1 MAKRPDRKRQI
12 LEALAR
18 LLEAA
23 PGGRVTT
30 AALAREVGVT
40 EAALYRHFPSKTKMF
55 EALIAF
61 AEDSVFTL
69 ANRIHQQE
77 PDGGR
82 RCLTLIRMLLTFAQ
96 RNPGICRLLAGDA
109 LTGEDPRLHTR
120 VDQFYQRLE
129 TQLRQFL
136 REEALHGRRPP
147 PATATANLLLAY
159 AEGRIRQYTRSGFKH
174 TPLEHWDQQ
183 RQQLARLVSPA

>member
-1 MAKRPDRKRQI
+1 MAKRPDRKREI

-69 ANRIHQQE
+69 ANRIHEQE
-77 PDGGR
+77 PDAGR
-82 RCLTLIRMLLTFAQ
+82 RSLTLIRMLLTFAQ
-96 RNPGICRLLAGDA
+96 RNPGISRLLAGDA
-109 LTGEDPRLHTR
+109 LTGEDPRLHAR
-120 VDQFYQRLE
+120 VNQFYQRLE

-136 REEALHGRRPP
+136 REQALHGHRSP
-147 PATATANLLLAY
+147 PANATANLLLAY
-159 AEGRIRQYTRSGFKH
+159 AEGRIRQYARSGFRAS
-174 TPLEHWDQQ
+174 PLEHWEEQ
-183 RQQLARLVSPA
+183 RQQLEKVLS

>member
-1 MAKRPDRKRQI
+1 MAKRPERKREI

-69 ANRIHQQE
+69 ANRIHEQE
-77 PDGGR
+77 PDAGR
-82 RCLTLIRMLLTFAQ
+82 RSLTLIRMLLTFAQ
-96 RNPGICRLLAGDA
+96 RNPGISRLLAGDA
-109 LTGEDPRLHTR
+109 LTGEDPRLHAR
-120 VDQFYQRLE
+120 VNQFYQRLE

-136 REEALHGRRPP
+136 REQALQGHRSP
-147 PATATANLLLAY
+147 PANATANLLLAY
-159 AEGRIRQYTRSGFKH
+159 AEGRIRQYARSGFQAS
-174 TPLEHWDQQ
+174 PLEHWEEQ
-183 RQQLARLVSPA
+183 RQQLEKVLS